1 MPGAGTSVTKGD
13 EPSAVGEDFEEIS
26 ADTSAG
32 TPAAQRAL
40 KVVSG
45 SVLSRTEATVPSSAS
60 GSINLSLTK
69 RKQERQNP
77 STPTTDCGAISKS
90 FGHETMAG
98 RSALVPRVPC
108 PFQREADCPRPS
120 QPRRL
125 KAARRAT

>member
-1 MPGAGTSVTKGD
+1 MPGAGSSVTKGD
-13 EPSAVGEDFEEIS
+13 KPSAVGGKVGELD
-26 ADTSAG
+26 AVASAG
-32 TPAAQRAL
+32 TLPALRAL

-77 STPTTDCGAISKS
+77 STPTTDCGAIPKS
-90 FGHETMAG
+90 SGHETIAG

-108 PFQREADCPRPS
+108 PFQRGADCPRPS

-125 KAARRAT
+125 KAA